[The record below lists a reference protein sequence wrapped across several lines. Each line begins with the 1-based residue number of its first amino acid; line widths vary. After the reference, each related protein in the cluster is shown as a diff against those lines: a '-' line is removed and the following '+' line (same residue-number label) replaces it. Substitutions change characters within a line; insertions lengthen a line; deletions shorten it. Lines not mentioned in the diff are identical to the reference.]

1 MTDSVKTFRTNTKQ
15 SGSENSII
23 GHAEKLEGIFF
34 PLLLCMVMMSAGLY
48 IYTENA
54 VDGYTVIA
62 AVICTALFALFYR
75 LHKMKLGGLLYCVF
89 LFFSTFIPNLLLPG
103 WRNKA
108 NFVQWFFSGAEAVET
123 QTSFL
128 LTFIFLFCIFF
139 CSAVFYFTQSI
150 YRSSAV
156 ILISLI
162 PPALAVKVVFPLPIY
177 YPVILVSIN
186 LILFIFY
193 GRKDIA
199 KKSITGSRISA
210 LIVYTDF
217 AAAAVML
224 AVIIPKPS
232 VTPYYEQFESFMNRF
247 QFGVRAG
254 ATMSGEYNRY
264 SGNADDLLNQES
276 QLLYI
281 INSNDPTYMKIQV
294 FDYFDPE
301 HNRWDSTDQQLSGSR
316 NWQRHAELLSYEK
329 LSAALNT
336 AAETDSTLYDRY
348 PSARLLDSIE
358 EREGNTTVFP
368 NNFSAVY
375 VIAPLRARNAYVTSV
390 GAEYSCR
397 TEAGEVFTDLEILPA
412 NASYSLKYYSES
424 VYNTM
429 LDSGLCDIS
438 AEDYGKL
445 LEEAA
450 ECLSGRDQEAYDAV
464 EAFLDE
470 HRDAMRYA
478 ERTATAVSPEIQ
490 ALSDSLTAGLTY
502 DYEKAKAIEQY
513 FYKGGFIYSLAYR
526 APENSD
532 TTEFFL
538 FESKTG
544 TCSDFAS
551 AFTLL
556 ARAAGLTVRYAE
568 GFVPSAGDDPREGMY
583 YITTEN
589 AHAYP
594 EVYIPGAGWVRYEP
608 TIADFSGRR
617 NGRGTN
623 DEDYYTFLFTAIIFT
638 IGIGL
643 FVLLLILRPKIMEKM
658 FRLRV
663 RFSNNDRAV
672 KMLYNRHAKRIG
684 TKYKVNS
691 SAMTAEEISLLTEEK
706 TGISLEPL
714 SAGFTEVCYAG
725 NPVTDEIRRSAYE
738 CYISQTKEIN
748 RKKKKQPKGKNNS
761 EDT

>member
-1 MTDSVKTFRTNTKQ
+1 MTDAVKIFRTNTKQ
-15 SGSENSII
+15 SGSA
-23 GHAEKLEGIFF
+23 GAARAEKLEGMIF

-48 IYTENA
+48 IYTENY
-54 VDGYTVIA
+54 VDGYTVLA
-62 AVICTALFALFYR
+62 AVLCTALFALFYR
-75 LHKMKLGGLLYCVF
+75 LKKMKLGGLLYCVF
-89 LFFSTFIPNLLLPG
+89 LFFAMFVPNLLLPG
-103 WRNKA
+103 WRDKA
-108 NFVQWFFSGAEAVET
+108 SFVQWFFSGAEAVDT
-123 QTSFL
+123 KASYL
-128 LTFIFLFCIFF
+128 LTFVFLFCIFF
-139 CSAVFYFTQSI
+139 SSAVFYFTQAI

-156 ILISLI
+156 ILLSMI
-162 PPALAVKVVFPLPIY
+162 PAAIAVKVAFPLPIY
-177 YPVILVSIN
+177 YPITLVSIN
-186 LILFIFY
+186 LVLFIFY
-193 GRKDIA
+193 GRKDIT
-199 KKSITGSRISA
+199 KKSITGSKISA

-254 ATMSGEYNRY
+254 TTMSGEYSRY

-281 INSNDPTYMKIQV
+281 INSNDPTYMKTQV

-301 HNRWDSTDQQLSGSR
+301 HNRWDIGDGHPDVSSV
-316 NWQRHAELLSYEK
+316 WQKQANLLSYEM
-329 LSAALNT
+329 LSEALNT
-336 AAETDSTLYDRY
+336 AAEYDPTLYERY
-348 PSARLLDSIE
+348 PSARFLDYIE
-358 EREGNTTVFP
+358 EKEGNSTVFP
-368 NNFSAVY
+368 NNFPAVY
-375 VIAPLRARNAYVTSV
+375 VIAPLRSINAYVASV
-390 GAEYSCR
+390 GAEYSFR
-397 TEAGEVFTDLEILPA
+397 TKEGEVFTDLDILPA

-429 LDSGLCDIS
+429 LDSGACDIS
-438 AEDYGKL
+438 AEDYGDL
-445 LEEAA
+445 LAEAA
-450 ECLSGRDQEAYDAV
+450 ELLSGRNQEAYDTV

-470 HRDAMRYA
+470 HLNAMSYA
-478 ERTATAVSPEIQ
+478 EKTATAVSSEIQ
-490 ALSDSLTAGLTY
+490 ALSDSLTAGLNY

-513 FYKGGFIYSLAYR
+513 FYNGGFLYSLAYR
-526 APENSD
+526 APEDSD

-538 FESKTG
+538 FESRTG

-568 GFVPSAGDDPREGMY
+568 GFVPSAGDSPREGIY
-583 YITTEN
+583 YIMTEN

-617 NGRGTN
+617 NGGGVN
-623 DEDYYTFLFTAIIFT
+623 SEDYYTFLFTAIIFT

-658 FRLRV
+658 FRLGV

-714 SAGFTEVCYAG
+714 SAGFTEVCYGG
-725 NPVTDEIRRSAYE
+725 NTVDDQARRSAYE
-738 CYISQTKEIN
+738 CYISQTKELN
-748 RKKKKQPKGKNNS
+748 RKKKKTTRNKNK
-761 EDT
+761 DT